1 MTTRGSVTTRHA
13 VANVEAAERILVV
26 GLGYI
31 GLPTSLAFTEAGFE
45 VVGFDVNAET
55 VRMLNSG
62 ELHIH
67 EAGLQ
72 ERLDSA
78 LEKSSFR
85 ATGVP
90 EAADVFIIAVP
101 TPCSDAFRADLSY
114 VRAATES
121 VAQQIQPGNMVV
133 LESTVPPGTTES
145 IVGEVIRQKTGL
157 SHEDDYDLV
166 HCPERVIPGRIFEEI
181 VGNSRV
187 IGGTTVRATER
198 AAELYSSFVEG
209 KVLTTDAR
217 TAEMAKLM
225 ENAFRDVNIALA
237 NEFRSIAEL
246 HGIDVLR
253 AIELANHHPRVHV
266 HQPGIGVG
274 GHCIPVDPWF
284 LISSAPGRSKLLRTA
299 RELNASIPLQVSSC
313 VLDRAYSTGAKSLA
327 FYGLAFKPNVDDLRE
342 SPAIEVVK
350 HVASHLDPN
359 VRIAVIEPFAES
371 LPEDLSEFSN
381 VEFSGARLPEAEFDL
396 HVGLVAHDQ
405 LRRQGPPTA
414 ELERIL
420 DFVGVWGLP
429 RPVVTAGPA

>member
-1 MTTRGSVTTRHA
+1 MTTRGSVTSRHA
-13 VANVEAAERILVV
+13 VAHVEATERILVL

-31 GLPTSLAFTEAGFE
+31 GLPTSLAFTEAGFD
-45 VVGFDVNAET
+45 VIGFDVNPET
-55 VRMLNSG
+55 VRMLNGG

-67 EAGLQ
+67 EGGLQ

-78 LEKSSFR
+78 LERSSFR
-85 ATGVP
+85 ATGAP

-114 VRAATES
+114 VKAAAES
-121 VAQQIQPGNMVV
+121 VAEQIQPGNMVV

-145 IVGEVIRQKTGL
+145 LVGEMILQKTGL

-225 ENAFRDVNIALA
+225 ENAYRDVNIALA

-253 AIELANHHPRVHV
+253 AIELANHHPRVNIHN
-266 HQPGIGVG
+266 PGIGVG

-299 RELNASIPLQVSSC
+299 REWNASIPLQVSSC
-313 VLDRAYSTGAKSLA
+313 VLDRAFSTAAKSLA

-350 HVASHLDPN
+350 LVASHLGDD
-359 VRIAVIEPFAES
+359 VRIVVVEPFAES
-371 LPEDLSEFSN
+371 LPEELGEFKN
-381 VEFSGARLPEAEFDL
+381 VEFSRTHLHGAEFDL

-405 LRRQGPPTA
+405 LRRLGPPT
-414 ELERIL
+414 EDSERIL

-429 RPVVTAGPA
+429 RPIVTAGSA